1 MKPSP
6 VDAII
11 FDFDGVLRVGG
22 CEDECFCMLY
32 AEHGPDVVKR
42 VVAYHQEHG
51 GISRFQKF
59 RHFHREFLG
68 VELTSKA
75 ETDLGR
81 RFRK

>member
-11 FDFDGVLRVGG
+11 FDFDGVLV
-22 CEDECFCMLY
+22 ESVDVKTNAFAMLY

-51 GISRFQKF
+51 GISHSRNSGIFIGNF
-59 RHFHREFLG
+59 
-68 VELTSKA
+68 SA
-75 ETDLGR
+75 SN
-81 RFRK
+81 